1 VIAPENKMN
10 SIQPTTDAMNSIQP
24 TTNAMNIETKPQR
37 EGGHISSSSR
47 SRRLATTILALT
59 ILGPI
64 FAFAQIPPRFYWKN
78 LAGGNAV
85 PVIFQSLSGNANPMD
100 PADFL
105 SGNAA
110 IDANVAMVG
119 YAKMLPLFDR
129 TLTLA
134 VLETVGRVSGE
145 TTIAGRSYNQSA
157 NGFGDPMLEVGYNL
171 IGPKAIKNIPDMLR
185 YEPKLSLDLIVDVV
199 FPIGEYD
206 SDQALNLGMNRWYGR
221 VGAPIV
227 WQIGPWVPGRRTT
240 FEVFPSVWF
249 YGDNDDFVGQTLST
263 DPKFQLEAH
272 LTRDF
277 TEHFWGSLDT
287 TYMAGG
293 KSSLNGVAGDSL
305 NTLGVGFT
313 LGYQITDNLSLTAG
327 YMATVNDSAPTDLK
341 MDVFRISLTY
351 GWHKL
356 VQGMNRLKSEE

>member
-1 VIAPENKMN
+1 MN
-10 SIQPTTDAMNSIQP
+10 SIQPTTDAMK
-24 TTNAMNIETKPQR
+24 TETKPQR

-59 ILGPI
+59 ILGPM
-64 FAFAQIPPRFYWKN
+64 FAFAQIPPRFYWKS
-78 LAGGNAV
+78 LAGANAV
-85 PVIFQSLSGNANPMD
+85 PVIYQSLSGNANPMD
-100 PADFL
+100 PALVVSDDA
-105 SGNAA
+105 SV
-110 IDANVAMVG
+110 DANVALVG
-119 YAKMLPLFDR
+119 YAKLLPLFDR

-134 VLETVGRVSGE
+134 VLEPVGRISGDF
-145 TTIAGRSYNQSA
+145 AGQSQSA
-157 NGFGDPMLEVGYNL
+157 TGFGDPMLEVGYNL
-171 IGPKAIKNIPDMLR
+171 IGPKAIKDIPDMLR
-185 YEPKLSLDLIVDVV
+185 YEPKFSLDMIVDVV

-206 SDQALNLGMNRWYGR
+206 SDQALNLGLNRWYGR
-221 VGAPIV
+221 VGVPIV

-249 YGDNDDFVGQTLST
+249 FSDNNDYVGQTLST

-293 KSSLNGVAGDSL
+293 KSSVNGVAGDSL
-305 NTLGVGFT
+305 NTLGVGLT

-327 YMATVNDSAPTDLK
+327 YMATVNDSDPTDLQ
-341 MDVFRISLTY
+341 MDGFRLSLTY

>member
-1 VIAPENKMN
+1 MN
-10 SIQPTTDAMNSIQP
+10 NE
-24 TTNAMNIETKPQR
+24 TN
-37 EGGHISSSSR
+37 HL
-47 SRRLATTILALT
+47 RLAIVVMAFTVLSPL
-59 ILGPI
+59 
-64 FAFAQIPPRFYWKN
+64 FAAAQIPPRFYWKS
-78 LAGGNAV
+78 LEDANAV
-85 PVIFQSLSGNANPMD
+85 PLIFQSLSGNANPID
-100 PADFL
+100 PAHVVSPESSVD
-105 SGNAA
+105 ATVA
-110 IDANVAMVG
+110 IAG

-134 VLETVGRVSGE
+134 VLEPVGRISGE
-145 TTIAGRSYNQSA
+145 TTVAGQSYSESA
-157 NGFGDPMLEVGYNL
+157 TGFGDPMLEVGYNL

-185 YEPKLSLDLIVDVV
+185 YEPKFSLDLIVDVV

-206 SDQALNLGMNRWYGR
+206 SDEALNLGMNRWYGR
-221 VGAPIV
+221 VGAPIG

-240 FEVFPSVWF
+240 FEVFPSVWL

-287 TYMAGG
+287 TYLAGG

-305 NTLGVGFT
+305 NTLGIGLT
-313 LGYQITDNLSLTAG
+313 LGYQINDNLSLTAG
-327 YMATVNDSAPTDLK
+327 YMATVNDSEPTDLQ
-341 MDVFRISLTY
+341 MDGFRISLTY

>member
-1 VIAPENKMN
+1 M
-10 SIQPTTDAMNSIQP
+10 DSIQP
-24 TTNAMNIETKPQR
+24 TTNAMNIETKPQLER
-37 EGGHISSSSR
+37 GHISSSSP

-64 FAFAQIPPRFYWKN
+64 CAFAQIPPRFYWKS
-78 LAGGNAV
+78 LAGANAV

-100 PADFL
+100 PADL
-105 SGNAA
+105 VVSDNANV
-110 IDANVAMVG
+110 DANVAMVG

-134 VLETVGRVSGE
+134 GLETVGRLSGE
-145 TTIAGRSYNQSA
+145 TTVAGRNYNQSA
-157 NGFGDPMLEVGYNL
+157 NGFGDPLLEVGYNL
-171 IGPKAIKNIPDMLR
+171 IGPKAIMNIPDMLR
-185 YEPKLSLDLIVDVV
+185 YEPGFSLDLIVDVV

-206 SDQALNLGMNRWYGR
+206 SDQVLNLGMNRWYGR
-221 VGAPIV
+221 VGAPIIY
-227 WQIGPWVPGRRTT
+227 QIGPWVPGRRTT

-249 YGDNDDFVGQTLST
+249 FADNNDYVGQTLST

-277 TEHFWGSLDT
+277 TETFWGSLDT
-287 TYMAGG
+287 TYLAGG

-305 NTLGVGFT
+305 NTLAIGLT
-313 LGYQITDNLSLTAG
+313 LGYQINDNLSLTAG
-327 YMATVNDSAPTDLK
+327 YMATVNDSEPTDLQ
-341 MDVFRISLTY
+341 MDGFRLSLTY

-356 VQGMNRLKSEE
+356 VQGMNRLKEAE

>member
-1 VIAPENKMN
+1 VIAPENK
-10 SIQPTTDAMNSIQP
+10 MNSIQP

-37 EGGHISSSSR
+37 EGGHIPSSSL

-59 ILGPI
+59 ILGPT
-64 FAFAQIPPRFYWKN
+64 FAFAQIPPRFYWKS

-85 PVIFQSLSGNANPMD
+85 PVIYQSLSGNANPID
-100 PADFL
+100 PALVVSDD
-105 SGNAA
+105 AA

-134 VLETVGRVSGE
+134 VLQPMGRISGE
-145 TTIAGRSYNQSA
+145 ATIAGQSYNQSA
-157 NGFGDPMLEVGYNL
+157 TGFGDPMLEVGYNL
-171 IGPKAIKNIPDMLR
+171 IGPKAIMNIPDMLR
-185 YEPKLSLDLIVDVV
+185 YEPKFSLDLIVDVV

-206 SDQALNLGMNRWYGR
+206 SDQALNIGLNRWYRR

-240 FEVFPSVWF
+240 FEVLPSVWF
-249 YGDNDDFVGQTLST
+249 FSDNNDYVGQTLST
-263 DPKFQLEAH
+263 DPKLQLEAH

-277 TEHFWGSLDT
+277 TENFWGSLDT

-293 KSSLNGVAGDSL
+293 KSSLNGVEGDSL
-305 NTLGVGFT
+305 NTLGVGAT

-327 YMATVNDSAPTDLK
+327 YMATVNDSDPADLQ
-341 MDVFRISLTY
+341 MDGFRLSLTY

-356 VQGMNRLKSEE
+356 VQGMNRLKSE